1 MFSAKH
7 WGVIGPCFFLVW
19 RCASPRLVSPF
30 SHCWALKPTN
40 SISARSLKST
50 CGSSFID
57 SLPTSTLRKY
67 SKTNCTVGTN
77 PRFTPGKLTCSKA
90 RRIPVSSRNTKNSS
104 NNPAS
109 LSSCISSMASPA
121 YNSCAT
127 FASSLHATLQLS
139 RSCTTLAAS
148 ACVSLGS
155 SLSMLLVPLLCSLF
169 PQPSTFLSSPQ
180 PLYHNVRSPKKT
192 VDQRHNKVVH
202 YSGISAT
209 NPSGW
214 SHRRKSD
221 TG

>member
-1 MFSAKH
+1 MFSARH
-7 WGVIGPCFFLVW
+7 WGVIGPCFFLVL
-19 RCASPRLVSPF
+19 RCASPRVVSPF
-30 SHCWALKPTN
+30 SHCWALNPTN

-67 SKTNCTVGTN
+67 SSTNCTAGTST
-77 PRFTPGKLTCSKA
+77 RFTPGKLTCSKA
-90 RRIPVSSRNTKNSS
+90 RSMPTSSRNTKNSS

-121 YNSCAT
+121 YNPCAT

-148 ACVSLGS
+148 ACLSVCS
-155 SLSMLLVPLLCSLF
+155 SLSILCVPLLCSLF

-180 PLYHNVRSPKKT
+180 SLIPER
-192 VDQRHNKVVH
+192 Q
-202 YSGISAT
+202 GISRTIDSIWLDAVYWLHEQDRVQVQ
-209 NPSGW
+209 S
-214 SHRRKSD
+214 
-221 TG
+221 